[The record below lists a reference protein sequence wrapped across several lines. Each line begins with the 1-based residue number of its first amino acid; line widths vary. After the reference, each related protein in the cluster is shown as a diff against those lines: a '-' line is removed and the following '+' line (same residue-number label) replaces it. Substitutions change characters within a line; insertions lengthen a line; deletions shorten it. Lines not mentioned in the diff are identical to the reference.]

1 MNKLENLWAGWRKE
15 YLTFTNSDNPKNNSE
30 KTLFEAIDLSQ
41 LPDQETFVIEKR
53 TLTMVLLNAYPYT
66 SGHLLI
72 VPRRPVETLA
82 ELSIEEHESLW
93 KMVTDATKTLQE
105 VFSPEGINVGLN
117 QGEAAGAGV
126 PDHLHVHVVPRWS
139 GDTNFTTVTANTR
152 VIPEA
157 LTDTWTR
164 ISEAWPKENLKGQIH
179 EEIKIKSHLRISFR
193 FTNLIR
199 VKY

>member
-15 YLTFTNSDNPKNNSE
+15 YLSLNNSGNDSDNSE
-30 KTLFEAIDLSQ
+30 KTLFEGIDQSQ

-53 TLTMVLLNAYPYT
+53 TLTMVLLNVYPYT

-72 VPRRPVETLA
+72 VPRRPVKTLT
-82 ELSIEEHESLW
+82 ELSSEEHESLW
-93 KMVTDATKTLQE
+93 KMVTDATTTLQE

-126 PDHLHVHVVPRWS
+126 PDHLHVHVVPRWR

-164 ISEAWPKENLKGQIH
+164 ISQAWPREN
-179 EEIKIKSHLRISFR
+179 
-193 FTNLIR
+193 
-199 VKY
+199 

>member
-1 MNKLENLWAGWRKE
+1 LNKLENLWAGWRKE
-15 YLTFTNSDNPKNNSE
+15 YLSLNNSGNDSDNSE
-30 KTLFEAIDLSQ
+30 KTLFEGIDQSQ

-53 TLTMVLLNAYPYT
+53 ELTMVLLNVYPYT
-66 SGHLLI
+66 SGHLLV

-82 ELSIEEHESLW
+82 GLSSEEHDSLW
-93 KMVTDATKTLQE
+93 EMVTDATTTLQE

-117 QGEAAGAGV
+117 QGAAAGAGV

-157 LTDTWTR
+157 LIDTWTR
-164 ISEAWPKENLKGQIH
+164 ISAVWPREN
-179 EEIKIKSHLRISFR
+179 
-193 FTNLIR
+193 
-199 VKY
+199 

>member
-1 MNKLENLWAGWRKE
+1 LNKLENLWAGWRKE
-15 YLTFTNSDNPKNNSE
+15 YLSLNNSGNHSDDSE
-30 KTLFEAIDLSQ
+30 KTLFEGIDQSQ
-41 LPDQETFVIEKR
+41 LPDEETFVIEKR
-53 TLTMVLLNAYPYT
+53 KLTMVLLNVYPYT
-66 SGHLLI
+66 SGHLLV

-82 ELSIEEHESLW
+82 GLSSEEHDSLW
-93 KMVTDATKTLQE
+93 KMVTDATTTLQE

-157 LTDTWTR
+157 LIDTWTR
-164 ISEAWPKENLKGQIH
+164 ISEAWPRE
-179 EEIKIKSHLRISFR
+179 S
-193 FTNLIR
+193 
-199 VKY
+199 

>member
-30 KTLFEAIDLSQ
+30 KTLFEAIDQSQ

-152 VIPEA
+152 VIPET
-157 LTDTWTR
+157 LIDTWTR
-164 ISEAWPKENLKGQIH
+164 ISKVWPKEN
-179 EEIKIKSHLRISFR
+179 
-193 FTNLIR
+193 
-199 VKY
+199 

>member
-1 MNKLENLWAGWRKE
+1 MNKLESLWAGWRKE
-15 YLTFTNSDNPKNNSE
+15 YLTFTNRDNHKNNSD
-30 KTLFEAIDLSQ
+30 KTLFEAIDQSR

-82 ELSIEEHESLW
+82 ELSSEEHESLW
-93 KMVTDATKTLQE
+93 KMVTDATTTLQE

-139 GDTNFTTVTANTR
+139 GDTNFTTVAANTR

-157 LTDTWTR
+157 LIDTWAR
-164 ISEAWPKENLKGQIH
+164 ISEAWPKDN
-179 EEIKIKSHLRISFR
+179 
-193 FTNLIR
+193 
-199 VKY
+199 

>member
-15 YLTFTNSDNPKNNSE
+15 YLSLNNSGNDSDNSE
-30 KTLFEAIDLSQ
+30 KTLFEGIDQSQ

-53 TLTMVLLNAYPYT
+53 ELTMVLLNVYPYT
-66 SGHLLI
+66 SGHLLV

-82 ELSIEEHESLW
+82 GLSSEERDSLW
-93 KMVTDATKTLQE
+93 KMVTDATTTLQE

-126 PDHLHVHVVPRWS
+126 PDHLHVHVVPRWR

-164 ISEAWPKENLKGQIH
+164 ISEAWPREN
-179 EEIKIKSHLRISFR
+179 
-193 FTNLIR
+193 
-199 VKY
+199 

>member
-15 YLTFTNSDNPKNNSE
+15 YLSLNNSGNHSDDSE
-30 KTLFEAIDLSQ
+30 KTLFEGIDQSQ
-41 LPDQETFVIEKR
+41 LPDEETFVIEKR
-53 TLTMVLLNAYPYT
+53 KLTMVLLNVYPYT
-66 SGHLLI
+66 SGHLLV

-82 ELSIEEHESLW
+82 GLSSEEHDSLW
-93 KMVTDATKTLQE
+93 KMVTDATTTLQE

-157 LTDTWTR
+157 LIDTWTR
-164 ISEAWPKENLKGQIH
+164 ISEAWPRE
-179 EEIKIKSHLRISFR
+179 S
-193 FTNLIR
+193 
-199 VKY
+199 

>member
-1 MNKLENLWAGWRKE
+1 LNKLENLWAGWRKE
-15 YLTFTNSDNPKNNSE
+15 YLSLNNSGNHSDDSE
-30 KTLFEAIDLSQ
+30 KTLFEGIDQSQ
-41 LPDQETFVIEKR
+41 LPDEETFVIEKR
-53 TLTMVLLNAYPYT
+53 KLTMVLLNVYPYT
-66 SGHLLI
+66 SGHLLV

-82 ELSIEEHESLW
+82 GLSSEEHDSLW
-93 KMVTDATKTLQE
+93 KMVTDATTTLQK

-157 LTDTWTR
+157 LIDTWTR
-164 ISEAWPKENLKGQIH
+164 ISETWPRE
-179 EEIKIKSHLRISFR
+179 S
-193 FTNLIR
+193 
-199 VKY
+199 

>member
-15 YLTFTNSDNPKNNSE
+15 YLTFTNSDHHKNHSE
-30 KTLFEAIDLSQ
+30 KTLFEAIDQSQ

-53 TLTMVLLNAYPYT
+53 TLTMALLNVYPYT

-82 ELSIEEHESLW
+82 GLSSEEHESLW
-93 KMVTDATKTLQE
+93 KMVTDATTTLQE

-164 ISEAWPKENLKGQIH
+164 ISEAWLREN
-179 EEIKIKSHLRISFR
+179 
-193 FTNLIR
+193 
-199 VKY
+199 